1 MLKDKISERMDAL
14 EDMMNMNLH
23 LNNQEMVYEQIQTV
37 SKFWS
42 VLTEE
47 DRDYIEACR
56 WALEEKQVWKD
67 DK

>member
-1 MLKDKISERMDAL
+1 MLKDKISDRMDAL

-23 LNNQEMVYEQIQTV
+23 LNNSEMVYEQIQTV

-56 WALEEKQVWKD
+56 CALEEKQVWKD